1 MSAAE
6 DAYQAAEAAI
16 EEAKRTG
23 AEELNFDVQAFRAL
37 ETIPPGIGALDGLRT
52 LELNHTQ
59 VGDLAPLRELTGLQT
74 LRLDSTQVSDLV
86 PLQGLTG
93 LQALSLRRTQVS
105 DLVPLQ
111 GLTELQALMLDSTQV
126 SELAPLQGLTG
137 LQTLVLNSLRVS
149 NLAPLAG
156 LTALRFLSL
165 NYTLVSEVAP
175 LAGVMSI
182 DAVESFDDI
191 HSLEGLQK
199 LTALELSHTSIRDI
213 SPIGYLKRLSS
224 LLLDGTPVSD
234 LEPLRELTQ
243 LQRLRL
249 DSTQVN
255 DIGPLRGL
263 TNLHTLSLS
272 KTRVNELA
280 PLRDLTRMNSL
291 SLSGTLVSD
300 LEPLQNLRELR
311 GLFLDNT
318 LVSDLAPLQGLT
330 GLQTLALNTTR
341 VSDLAP
347 LQGLTGLQTLA
358 LNTTRASDLTPL
370 RRLRK
375 LQTLSLITTQVSD
388 LDPLRGL
395 TGLRN
400 LSLDNTQVLD
410 LRPLQ
415 RLGRLA
421 DEPNGG
427 GLSFPGIPAARDP
440 KIAEIAAIEDA
451 AARAIAL
458 FALLDAGWVPP
469 VLNHQTMMPEQ
480 VSAPIEA
487 EVNAQGVLVERPVSP
502 SLTGEQDARAR
513 AGWVALRELQIDAID
528 TLCKDNLPSL
538 RRAIHAFGRALGE
551 DYGTMNVIA
560 LGTHGRRI
568 IEMSKTV
575 DEALLEDAAG
585 DLVAFAA
592 AIHLH
597 LQRFPEWIAY
607 LRDTEEAAPEGPPV
621 AVSGPQLRV
630 ILAVLTG
637 AEDVDPALARKFG
650 DLVEGAE
657 EAETVDAAA
666 KLGVLR
672 SLSNILVPLAR
683 QVLAG
688 ARRLGGDLL
697 GETYKKGIAGTVLA
711 GMGVGS
717 DLIFNK
723 GQVLLALARD
733 YPKTL
738 GWLTQVLRALGIS

>member
-23 AEELNFDVQAFRAL
+23 AETLDFSGEAFNAL
-37 ETIPPGIGALDGLRT
+37 ETLPPGISALDGLRT
-52 LELNHTQ
+52 LILDKTQ
-59 VGDLAPLRELTGLQT
+59 
-74 LRLDSTQVSDLV
+74 
-86 PLQGLTG
+86 
-93 LQALSLRRTQVS
+93 
-105 DLVPLQ
+105 
-111 GLTELQALMLDSTQV
+111 
-126 SELAPLQGLTG
+126 
-137 LQTLVLNSLRVS
+137 
-149 NLAPLAG
+149 
-156 LTALRFLSL
+156 
-165 NYTLVSEVAP
+165 
-175 LAGVMSI
+175 
-182 DAVESFDDI
+182 
-191 HSLEGLQK
+191 
-199 LTALELSHTSIRDI
+199 
-213 SPIGYLKRLSS
+213 
-224 LLLDGTPVSD
+224 
-234 LEPLRELTQ
+234 
-243 LQRLRL
+243 
-249 DSTQVN
+249 
-255 DIGPLRGL
+255 
-263 TNLHTLSLS
+263 
-272 KTRVNELA
+272 
-280 PLRDLTRMNSL
+280 
-291 SLSGTLVSD
+291 
-300 LEPLQNLRELR
+300 
-311 GLFLDNT
+311 
-318 LVSDLAPLQGLT
+318 VSDLAPLQGLT
-330 GLQTLALNTTR
+330 GLQTLWLKATR
-341 VSDLAP
+341 VSDLAPLRGLTGLRDLRLGHTQVSNLAPLRGLTGLQILLLDATQVSDLAP
-347 LQGLTGLQTLA
+347 LQGLAGLQTL
-358 LNTTRASDLTPL
+358 LLD
-370 RRLRK
+370 
-375 LQTLSLITTQVSD
+375 TTQVSD
-388 LDPLRGL
+388 LAPLVGMTGLETLTLDYTRVSDLVPLAGMTRLRMLSLDYTRVSDLVPLSGLTGLVSLSLKYTQVGDLEPLARLTRLGGLILNGTQVSDLAPLAGLTRLGGLLLDGTKVSDLIPLAGLTGLQTLWLEGTKVSDLGPLAELTKLGDIRISDTQVSDLAPLAGL
-395 TGLRN
+395 TGLRGLRLDGTQVSDLSPLAMMAGMKRLWLHN
-400 LSLDNTQVLD
+400 TRVSDLTPLMGMTEMVTLSLGATQVLD
-410 LRPLQ
+410 LRPL
-415 RLGRLA
+415 RGLHKLA
-421 DEPNGG
+421 YEPRNS
-427 GLSFPGIPAARDP
+427 GLTFSDIPATTDP
-440 KIAEIAAIEDA
+440 KIARIAEIKDDA
-451 AARAIAL
+451 ARTKVL
-458 FALLDAGWVPP
+458 FALLDADWVPP
-469 VLNHQTMMPEQ
+469 VLNHQTMIPEQ
-480 VSAPIEA
+480 VPAPIEA
-487 EVNAQGVLVERPVSP
+487 EVNAQGVLVERPASP

-513 AGWVALRELQIDAID
+513 AGWVALRELQMDAID

-551 DYGTMNVIA
+551 DYGAMNVIA

-568 IEMSKTV
+568 VEMSKTV
-575 DEALLEDAAG
+575 DNALLEDAAG

-630 ILAVLTG
+630 ILAVMTG